1 LTVKIG
7 EHDFDGPFESTDSIE
22 DKSGV
27 YAVIHQKEGERY
39 LLDVGES
46 SEMKKRLEDHD
57 RKECWK
63 KNSKGAIIEYSVY
76 YTPKLDEKARK
87 EIEAKI
93 RTRYSPPCG
102 KS

>member
-7 EHDFDGPFESTDSIE
+7 GYDFDGPFKSTDPIE
-22 DKSGV
+22 DKSGI
-27 YAVIHQKEGERY
+27 YAVLHYKEGKCY

-57 RKECWK
+57 RKECWE
-63 KNSKGAIIEYSVY
+63 KNSEGAIEYSVY
-76 YTPKLDEKARK
+76 YTPELKEEERK
-87 EIEAKI
+87 EIETKI
-93 RTRYSPPCG
+93 RAKYIPPCG

>member
-27 YAVIHQKEGERY
+27 YAVLHKKEGKRY

-46 SEMKKRLEDHD
+46 SEMKKRLENHD